1 MIELSETQRQG
12 LIESANGNNSR
23 EGTHAQI
30 TLEKQEDSC
39 EMPPDQDISQ
49 LAKAKQ
55 KLTTNILSRNAMAVV
70 PNSINNTGD
79 SITIKQQMVG
89 SSGGTCTH
97 QSASG

>member
-23 EGTHAQI
+23 EGTHALA
-30 TLEKQEDSC
+30 TLEKQDSC

-49 LAKAKQ
+49 LATAKQ
-55 KLTTNILSRNAMAVV
+55 KLTTNMLTRNSAALM

-79 SITIKQQMVG
+79 SLTINQ
-89 SSGGTCTH
+89 
-97 QSASG
+97 